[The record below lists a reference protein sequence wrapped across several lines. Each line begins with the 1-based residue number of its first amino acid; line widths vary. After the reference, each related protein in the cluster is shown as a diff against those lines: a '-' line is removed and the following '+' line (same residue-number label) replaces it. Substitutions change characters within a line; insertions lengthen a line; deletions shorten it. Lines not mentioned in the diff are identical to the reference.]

1 MLLHPLSKDRLQ
13 LAAFRNCADGL
24 HLVLGQDLNSNPVV
38 LPTGFGC
45 RPVTLLR
52 STVIAHAAF
61 DQHVF
66 PAIFEYCS
74 LLLNLNEEK
83 LQEDTIFMLYFNK
96 LISNYIHA
104 LRERNLK
111 LNRKL

>member
-52 STVIAHAAF
+52 ITVIAHASF

-66 PAIFEYCS
+66 PAIFKYCS